1 MKIKQLGY
9 LIREG
14 IRGVFT
20 HGFRSV
26 ASVTVIAAC
35 LIIMGSFA
43 LVAVNV
49 DSFIGNLED
58 ESQVLAFVDE
68 ALSEEEARSLEST
81 IRSLNNVRDVQF
93 VSRDQAFDNYKAGF
107 EDNSVFD
114 NLDSSVFR
122 HRYVVY
128 LNDVTTMSATR
139 DALRSING
147 IGDVSA
153 ETRIARGFITLR
165 NVVSVITAV
174 LVVIL
179 LVVSLFM
186 MSNTIKLA
194 TFTRRDEIAVMKMV
208 GAGNSFIRFPFVVE
222 GLILGLL
229 GAGIGFLMEWG
240 IYNLV
245 SSRVAQAAT
254 GGLAGRI
261 FSAVP
266 FSAVMTPMLIIYLA
280 VGVGIGAFGG
290 AMAIRNYLKV

>member
-14 IRGVFT
+14 IRGVFS

-26 ASVTVIAAC
+26 ASITVIAAC

-68 ALSEEEARSLEST
+68 ALSEEEARSLEGT
-81 IRSLNNVRDVQF
+81 IRGLNNVRDVQF
-93 VSRDQAFDNYKAGF
+93 VSRDEAFDSYKKGF

-153 ETRIARGFITLR
+153 ETRIAQGFITVR

-208 GAGNSFIRFPFVVE
+208 GAGNSFIRFHFVVE

-229 GAGIGFLMEWG
+229 GAGIGFLLEWG
-240 IYNLV
+240 VYNV
-245 SSRVAQAAT
+245 ISSRISQAAT

-266 FSAVMTPMLIIYLA
+266 FSSVMTPMLVIYLA
-280 VGVGIGAFGG
+280 VGVVIGAFGG